1 MPFLSYLDANA
12 LAEGDTFLLYT
23 DGITE
28 AMNPN
33 QELFSEKRL
42 VTLFTSGEHESSE
55 ELVHGLISAVKE
67 YEAGS
72 EQADDITVLAIQYFR
87 AAHRPMNASLELI
100 IHNQI
105 SEIGEF
111 NQRFAAFAEQQQ
123 LPGQVVVSMQIVF
136 EELLSNIIKYNF
148 SDDAPHDIEIKVEV
162 SAEKLMATI
171 IDDGIAFN
179 PFDAPAPDTTLALED
194 REIGG
199 LGVHIVRTMMDE
211 VFYERDGNKNVVT
224 VSKQLDREEG

>member
-1 MPFLSYLDANA
+1 

-72 EQADDITVLAIQYFR
+72 EQADDITVMAIQYFG
-87 AAHRPMNASLELI
+87 AAQHPMNASLELI

-105 SEIGEF
+105 SEIGEA
-111 NQRFAAFAEQQQ
+111 NQRFAAFAKEQQLSSQ
-123 LPGQVVVSMQIVF
+123 IVVALQIVF

-162 SAEKLMATI
+162 AADQITAAI

-179 PFDAPAPDTTLALED
+179 PFDAPVPDTTLALEE

-199 LGVHIVRTMMDE
+199 LGVHLVRSMMDK
-211 VFYERDGNKNVVT
+211 VLYERAGNKNVVT
-224 VSKQLDREEG
+224 VSKYRDMAEG